1 MKAREVRDALGVTQM
16 TIHNYVAR
24 GVLHPTVVNER
35 HYEYDRDEVLALVG
49 KRKNQPVSAVTYGR
63 VSLPKQKADLQS
75 QNSRLYDFALRN
87 GYELSE
93 QISDIKSGMEFKK
106 RKGFSHLVDLVMEG
120 RVSTVIVE
128 NKDRLARFGFEL
140 IENLFNRF
148 GTEIVV
154 MSDTPNKS
162 YEQELTDDLVSIIHH
177 YSMKASSNR
186 RRLNKAEKALKEPE
200 E

>member
-1 MKAREVRDALGVTQM
+1 MKAREVRDALGITQM
-16 TIHNYVAR
+16 TIHNYITK

-49 KRKNQPVSAVTYGR
+49 KRTKKPVSVVSYGR
-63 VSLPKQKADLQS
+63 VSLPKQKADLES

-87 GYELSE
+87 GYVLSE

-106 RKGFSHLVDLVMEG
+106 RKGFSHLLDLVSDG
-120 RVSTVIVE
+120 RVSTVIIE

-140 IENLFNRF
+140 VENIFNRF

-177 YSMKASSNR
+177 YSMKAYSNR
-186 RRLNKAEKALKEPE
+186 RRLNKAEKALRESE
-200 E
+200 D